1 MLFALH
7 RTVLRRRDYSSLLA
21 QFQQVSAYHAS
32 RHQRVQ
38 DPRLK
43 EFDSSVIKNEFAVIR
58 DEYQAPKYPI
68 ILAHGLLGFDE
79 LHLDPTQLLPGIA
92 YWRGI
97 REALAAQN
105 VEVITATVPPSGS
118 IEKRAERLGER
129 IAESAQGRAVNII
142 AYVHLIAG
150 KNTRIGRGE

>member
-1 MLFALH
+1 MILPLH
-7 RTVLRRRDYSSLLA
+7 RTVFRRRAYTSLLT
-21 QFQQVSAYHAS
+21 QCQQITKFHTSPV
-32 RHQRVQ
+32 RHQQRVH

-43 EFDSSVIKNEFAVIR
+43 EFDSTVIKDEFAVIR
-58 DEYQAPKYPI
+58 DEYQAPKHPI

-79 LHLDPTQLLPGIA
+79 FHLDPMQLLPGIA

-118 IEKRAERLGER
+118 IEKRAEKLGER
-129 IAESAQGRAVNII
+129 ISQSAQGRAVNII
-142 AYVHLIAG
+142 ACVYLTLGI
-150 KNTRIGRGE
+150 

>member
-1 MLFALH
+1 MLLTLH
-7 RTVLRRRDYSSLLA
+7 RTALRRRDYASLYA
-21 QFQQVSAYHAS
+21 QFRQISEYHAAS
-32 RHQRVQ
+32 SARHQRVH

-43 EFDSSVIKNEFAVIR
+43 EFDSTVIKDEFAVIR

-79 LHLDPTQLLPGIA
+79 LHLAPMQLLPGIE

-118 IEKRAERLGER
+118 IERRAEKLGER
-129 IAESAQGRAVNII
+129 ISEAAQGRAVNII
-142 AYVHLIAG
+142 ACVYM
-150 KNTRIGRGE
+150 TSDT